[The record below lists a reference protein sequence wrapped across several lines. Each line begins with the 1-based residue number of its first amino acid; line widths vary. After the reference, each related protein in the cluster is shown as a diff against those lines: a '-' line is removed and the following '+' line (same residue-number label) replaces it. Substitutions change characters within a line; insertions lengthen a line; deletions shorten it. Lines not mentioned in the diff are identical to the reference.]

1 MKERKMKMFEGC
13 YLDFEGCT
21 KAVKGEPAVEMKV
34 NLRVDDGENP
44 VNLGAVYTE
53 KRTFKDFLLSEYST
67 SDGITV
73 KNKILPD
80 GTRVAESYDAVKREY
95 ICSAFDEKGTLLS
108 REYTDSTGK
117 YTIEQRLPDGTM
129 HKESGNSM
137 FVRGFDG
144 KVI

>member
-1 MKERKMKMFEGC
+1 MFDNC
-13 YLDFEGCT
+13 FLDYESST

-34 NLRVDDGENP
+34 NLRADDARISVD
-44 VNLGAVYTE
+44 LGTIYTE

-80 GTRVAESYDAVKREY
+80 GTRVTESYDSVKREY
-95 ICSAFDEKGTLLS
+95 ICIAFDEKGTLLS
-108 REYTDSTGK
+108 REYTDSNGK

-129 HKESGNSM
+129 HKESGNSI

-144 KVI
+144 KMI

>member
-1 MKERKMKMFEGC
+1 MFEGC

-34 NLRVDDGENP
+34 NLRADDTRISVD
-44 VNLGAVYTE
+44 LGTVYTE

-73 KNKILPD
+73 KNTILPD

-95 ICSAFDEKGTLLS
+95 VCSAFDEKGTLIS
-108 REYTDSTGK
+108 REYTDSSGK
-117 YTIEQRLPDGTM
+117 YAIEQRLPDGTM
-129 HKESGNSM
+129 HKESGSSI

>member
-1 MKERKMKMFEGC
+1 MFDNC
-13 YLDFEGCT
+13 FLDYESST

-34 NLRVDDGENP
+34 SLRADDTRISAD
-44 VNLGAVYTE
+44 LGTVYTE
-53 KRTFKDFLLSEYST
+53 KRSFKDFLLSEYTT

-129 HKESGNSM
+129 HKESGNSI

-144 KVI
+144 NMI

>member
-1 MKERKMKMFEGC
+1 MFDNC
-13 YLDFEGCT
+13 FLDYESGT

-34 NLRVDDGENP
+34 NLRADDTRISVD
-44 VNLGAVYTE
+44 LGTVYTE
-53 KRTFKDFLLSEYST
+53 KRTFKDFLLSEYTT

-95 ICSAFDEKGTLLS
+95 IYSAFDEKGTLLE
-108 REYTDSTGK
+108 REYTDSNGK

-129 HKESGNSM
+129 HKESGSSI

-144 KVI
+144 KMI

>member
-1 MKERKMKMFEGC
+1 MFEGC

-53 KRTFKDFLLSEYST
+53 KRIFKDFLLSEYST

-95 ICSAFDEKGTLLS
+95 IYSAFDEKGTLLE
-108 REYTDSTGK
+108 REYADSNGK
-117 YTIEQRLPDGTM
+117 YAIEQILPDGTM
-129 HKESGNSM
+129 HKESGSSI

>member
-1 MKERKMKMFEGC
+1 MFDNC
-13 YLDFEGCT
+13 FLDYESST
-21 KAVKGEPAVEMKV
+21 KAVKGEPSVEMKV
-34 NLRVDDGENP
+34 NLRADDTRISVD
-44 VNLGAVYTE
+44 LGTVYTE
-53 KRTFKDFLLSEYST
+53 KRTFKDFLLSKYST

-95 ICSAFDEKGTLLS
+95 IYSAFDEKGTLLS

-144 KVI
+144 NMI